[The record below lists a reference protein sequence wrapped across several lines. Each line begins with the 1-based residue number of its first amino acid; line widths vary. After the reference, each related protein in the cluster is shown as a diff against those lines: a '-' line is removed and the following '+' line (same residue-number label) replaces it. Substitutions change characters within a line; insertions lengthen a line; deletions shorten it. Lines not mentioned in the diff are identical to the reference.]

1 MHVRQATQPDNSRG
15 RHVARDGEVGQ
26 FVRLAPNDKVQK
38 TTTGADADV

>member
-26 FVRLAPNDKVQK
+26 FVRLPPNDKVQK